1 MNTALITSYV
11 NPDLDGIACVIAYAE
26 LLHTQG
32 TPAVAGYFGEPS
44 PEAKYV
50 MDRFEIPYPQRL
62 NSADGFEKVIALD
75 VSKPGDLEGK
85 VPLNNVTE
93 IVDHRKVHEAEKFP
107 NAKVQ
112 IELVGSAATLVA
124 EKFRG
129 AGIIPS
135 KNASILLLSAIISNT
150 LNFQANVTTDRD
162 RAVYEWL
169 LPIANLPSS
178 YARELFL
185 AKSDMTGDRLQKAIA
200 GDLALFDFGQY
211 HAGIA
216 QIEMIGGFE
225 LVEQRKEE
233 ILSVLAGLK
242 QKHSLDWIYLSIA
255 ELEKACTIF
264 VATDEIPQ
272 KVLSELFNVE
282 FHDSVAVHQGLVM
295 RKEIAALLKGYF
307 SNKE

>member
-1 MNTALITSYV
+1 MNTTLITSYV
-11 NPDLDGIACVIAYAE
+11 NPDLDGIACMIAYAE

-32 TPAVAGYFGEPS
+32 TSAVAGYFGEPS

-112 IELVGSAATLVA
+112 IELVGSAVTLIT
-124 EKFRG
+124 EKFKLSG
-129 AGIIPS
+129 LTPS
-135 KNASILLLSAIISNT
+135 KNAAILMVSAIISNT
-150 LNFQANVTTDRD
+150 SNFQANVTTDRD
-162 RAVYEWL
+162 RAVYGWL
-169 LPIANLPSS
+169 LPIANLPSN

-185 AKSDMTGDRLQKAIA
+185 AKSDMSGERLKNVLI
-200 GDLALFDFGQY
+200 GDLGIFDFGQY
-211 HAGIA
+211 HVGIA

-225 LVEQRKEE
+225 LAQNRKEE
-233 ILSVLAGLK
+233 ILVILEELRK
-242 QKHSLDWIYLSIA
+242 TQSLNWIYLSIV

-264 VATDEIPQ
+264 VATDEIP
-272 KVLSELFNVE
+272 KTALHNLFSIS
-282 FHDSVAVHQGLVM
+282 FDGDTAVCQGLIM
-295 RKEIAALLKGYF
+295 RKEAVALLKGYF
-307 SNKE
+307 EQA